1 MELIVDANILFSALI
16 RDSHIRH
23 FLILSDN
30 SFYVPEFGLKEINR
44 HIEIIQEKTG
54 LNELEIKD
62 ILDKIIVLAE
72 INIIPLDEFRNFID
86 TVKNISPDP
95 DDVAYFALALK
106 LKCPIWSNDKELKK
120 QNVVKIYSTEE
131 LFKI

>member
-86 TVKNISPDP
+86 TAKNISPDP